1 MYTRREN
8 IKRVIWIV
16 VASFLYASAINL
28 FIVPAGL
35 YSGGFLGFS
44 QILRTLAERYLDIS
58 FNFDISGIIS
68 FLMNIPLM
76 LLTYK
81 SIGKEFVIKTTACI
95 ALQSLLLS
103 VIPIKQLV
111 TDPLTSVII
120 GGIMFGTS
128 IGLLLRNGGS
138 SGGVDIVGMYITKKS
153 SLSVGNVSL
162 MIDIFVYAC
171 AFLLM
176 MDVEKIIYT
185 LIFAAI
191 NMIAIDRMHTQNIN
205 SEVIIISKQ
214 NHQELQDALM
224 KKIRR
229 GVSYWDGIGAYTQDG
244 NRVFYVIVSKY
255 ELPQVKKVVLEID
268 PHAFISVKNGINVI
282 GNFEKRL

>member
-1 MYTRREN
+1 MYSRQDN
-8 IKRVIWIV
+8 IKRALWILL
-16 VASFLYASAINL
+16 ASVLYASATNL

-44 QILRTLAERYLDIS
+44 QILRTLAERFLHLS
-58 FNFDISGIIS
+58 FSFDISGIIS

-81 SIGKEFVIKTTACI
+81 SIGKEFIFKTAGCI
-95 ALQSLLLS
+95 AIQSFLLS
-103 VIPIKQLV
+103 VIPVTQLV
-111 TDPLTSVII
+111 SDPLTSVII

-138 SGGVDIVGMYITKKS
+138 SGGVDIIGMYITKKS
-153 SLSVGNVSL
+153 TLSVGNVSL
-162 MIDIFVYAC
+162 FIDIFVYTC

-191 NMIAIDRMHTQNIN
+191 NMISVDRMHSQNIN
-205 SEVIIISKQ
+205 SEVIIISKR
-214 NHQELQDALM
+214 NHKELQDALM

-229 GVSYWDGIGAYTQDG
+229 GVSYWDGVGAYTQEG

-255 ELPQVKKVVLEID
+255 ELSQLKKVVLEID
-268 PHAFISVKNGINVI
+268 PNAFISVKNGINII